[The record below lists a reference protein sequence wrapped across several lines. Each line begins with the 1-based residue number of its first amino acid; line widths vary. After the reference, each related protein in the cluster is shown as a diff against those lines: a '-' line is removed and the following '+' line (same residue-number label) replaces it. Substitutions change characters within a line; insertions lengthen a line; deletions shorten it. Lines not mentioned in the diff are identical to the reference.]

1 MLFSQ
6 NGINSDDFFII
17 LGIMYELAEEKEK
30 NEGKKFFTSLL
41 FREIVFVILIVFAG
55 AVAFQ
60 LMEGHSYFNSLYFTV
75 MTMTTVGYGD
85 ITPQTAFGKIFV
97 MIYALLGVPLFIS
110 LSGLI
115 IENRFNK
122 QIKSYIEKIYK
133 EIHSAQRSL
142 GETEAR
148 IEKLEKKV
156 KKALQINFLENETSS
171 ASNTKKKSRRRN
183 SLCFWKKKKG

>member
-1 MLFSQ
+1 
-6 NGINSDDFFII
+6 
-17 LGIMYELAEEKEK
+17 MYELVGKKEK
-30 NEGKKFFTSLL
+30 SEGKKFFTSLL

-55 AVAFQ
+55 AIAFQ
-60 LMEGHSYFNSLYFTV
+60 MMEGHSYFNSLYFTV

-133 EIHSAQRSL
+133 EIHSAQKTL
-142 GETEAR
+142 GETENR

-156 KKALQINFLENETSS
+156 QKALQINFLENEINS
-171 ASNTKKKSRRRN
+171 APNIKKNSRRWN
-183 SLCFWKKKKG
+183 TLYFWKKNKG